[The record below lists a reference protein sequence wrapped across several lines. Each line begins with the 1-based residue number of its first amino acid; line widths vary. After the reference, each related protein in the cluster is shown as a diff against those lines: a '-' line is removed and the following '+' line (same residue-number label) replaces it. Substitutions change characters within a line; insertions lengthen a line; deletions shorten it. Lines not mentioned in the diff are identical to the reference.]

1 MRDLLDEQRA
11 VYQAEQDRVA
21 THGWGRRLLAHA
33 DDVGRWTPRIYGKKW
48 ISTTYSMLLLRQ
60 LGLPP
65 GELAALRSGR
75 LLLDEGLFEDG
86 GIRVTFSQRRSET
99 CVTGMVLGIVS
110 WFGMADPRREQLLS
124 YLLAEQLADGGWNCQ
139 RHRGSTHSSF
149 HTTINVL
156 EGLHEYASAAAAEA
170 ARAGREFLLRH
181 RLFRSHRSG
190 AVVDQRMTRLSFPPW
205 WRYDV
210 LRALDH
216 FAAADAPNRR
226 EADRGRAAGRG
237 QARLRRAVA
246 VAGPAPRGDLVRDG
260 AGRPTQQV
268 DHVAGSSRAA
278 LVGGRKGLWRTGHRG
293 GKVNALHRRRT

>member
-170 ARAGREFLLRH
+170 ARAGRGFLLRH

-216 FAAADAPNRR
+216 FAAADAPTDERLIEAVQLVEAKRGSDGRWPLQARHPGATWFEMERVGRPSRWITLRALRVRR
-226 EADRGRAAGRG
+226 WWAGGRASGVPAIAA
-237 QARLRRAVA
+237 AR
-246 VAGPAPRGDLVRDG
+246 
-260 AGRPTQQV
+260 
-268 DHVAGSSRAA
+268 
-278 LVGGRKGLWRTGHRG
+278 
-293 GKVNALHRRRT
+293 